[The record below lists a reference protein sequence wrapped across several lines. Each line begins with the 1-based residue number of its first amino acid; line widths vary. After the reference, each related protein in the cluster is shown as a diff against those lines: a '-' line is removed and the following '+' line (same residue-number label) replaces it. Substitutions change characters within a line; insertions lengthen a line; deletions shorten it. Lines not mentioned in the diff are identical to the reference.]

1 MDQVLSELIRSWG
14 TFGLIVVV
22 LGFIIWEK
30 FIKKDSN
37 QEKQS
42 QNHDVIFTSLLDIK
56 DKNEPWFS
64 PSVYPGMVHAISE
77 KWHKYEFYPITD
89 IIDKSY
95 RLYIKLKNFYY

>member
-1 MDQVLSELIRSWG
+1 MKL
-14 TFGLIVVV
+14 
-22 LGFIIWEK
+22 
-30 FIKKDSN
+30 KDTIN
-37 QEKQS
+37 T
-42 QNHDVIFTSLLDIK
+42 VISHNAHVSLDIK

-64 PSVYPGMVHAISE
+64 SSVYPGMVHAIFE